1 MNYSTNHKKCNAM
14 KKVINFLKRFNW
26 QEAKKVEL
34 ETFVNLIITFFGY
47 SFALVSMIALFF
59 GAWWQLILGVP
70 MYVLGAVCLNDT
82 QWGNESALNY
92 LHRVFTK

>member
-1 MNYSTNHKKCNAM
+1 M

-26 QEAKKVEL
+26 QEAKSVEL
-34 ETFVNLIITFFGY
+34 ETFVNLIGTIFGY
-47 SFALVSMIALFF
+47 SFALVSVIALFF

-70 MYVLGAVCLNDT
+70 MYVFGAVCLNDT

-92 LHRVFTK
+92 LRRVFAK

>member
-1 MNYSTNHKKCNAM
+1 M

-26 QEAKKVEL
+26 QEAKNVEL
-34 ETFVNLIITFFGY
+34 ETLANLMVTIFCY
-47 SFALVSMIALFF
+47 SIALASVIALFF

>member
-1 MNYSTNHKKCNAM
+1 M

-34 ETFVNLIITFFGY
+34 ETFVNLIGTIFGY
-47 SFALVSMIALFF
+47 SFALVSVIALFF

-70 MYVLGAVCLNDT
+70 MYVFGAVCLNDT

-92 LHRVFTK
+92 LRRVFAK

>member
-1 MNYSTNHKKCNAM
+1 M

-26 QEAKKVEL
+26 QEAKNVEL

-47 SFALVSMIALFF
+47 SFALVSVIALFF

>member
-1 MNYSTNHKKCNAM
+1 M

-26 QEAKKVEL
+26 QEVKNVEL
-34 ETFVNLIITFFGY
+34 ETLVNLIITIFCY
-47 SFALVSMIALFF
+47 PFALVSVIALFF

-92 LHRVFTK
+92 LYRVFAK

>member
-1 MNYSTNHKKCNAM
+1 M

-26 QEAKKVEL
+26 QEAKNVEL
-34 ETFVNLIITFFGY
+34 ETLVNLIITIFCY
-47 SFALVSMIALFF
+47 SFVLVSVIALFF
-59 GAWWQLILGVP
+59 GAWWQLIIGVP

-92 LHRVFTK
+92 LYRVFTK